1 MNIEIP
7 ELLYKGLSVCILP
20 GLIWMN
26 SISVDVALLNHRTIK
41 QWIQISALETKQRAI
56 HDGVKDNQAALRE
69 LNVTMSFI
77 KDILDDIKEE
87 LKK

>member
-1 MNIEIP
+1 MKIEVP
-7 ELLYKGLSVCILP
+7 ELLYKVLSVCILP
-20 GLIWMN
+20 ALLWMN
-26 SISVDVALLNHRTIK
+26 SISVDVALLNHKTIK
-41 QWIQISALETKQRAI
+41 QGIQISALETKQRAI

-77 KDILDDIKEE
+77 KSILSDIKEE